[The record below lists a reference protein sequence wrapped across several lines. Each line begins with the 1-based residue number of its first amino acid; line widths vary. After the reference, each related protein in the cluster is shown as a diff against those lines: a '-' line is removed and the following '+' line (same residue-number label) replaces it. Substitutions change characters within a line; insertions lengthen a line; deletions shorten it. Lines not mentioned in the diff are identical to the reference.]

1 MKFAQFLKSV
11 FVSKFWIK
19 FITLVLAFAVVV
31 LLNVTLPV

>member
-1 MKFAQFLKSV
+1 MKFVQFLKSV

-19 FITLVLAFAVVV
+19 LITLLLAFALVI

>member
-1 MKFAQFLKSV
+1 MKFAEFLKAV

-19 FITLVLAFAVVV
+19 LITLLLAFAMVV